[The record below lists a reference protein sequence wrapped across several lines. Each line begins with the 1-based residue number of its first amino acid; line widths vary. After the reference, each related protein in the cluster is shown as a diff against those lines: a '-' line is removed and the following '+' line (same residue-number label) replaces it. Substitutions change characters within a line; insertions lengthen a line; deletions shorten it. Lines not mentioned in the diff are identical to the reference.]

1 MKNDAHKFYNK
12 YLYDYI
18 SDYDC
23 LYFKEIE
30 IIFSPKYALIP
41 TAYIKE
47 IHDYHHKTAKE
58 HMTR

>member
-1 MKNDAHKFYNK
+1 MKNDAYKFYNK

-41 TAYIKE
+41 TA
-47 IHDYHHKTAKE
+47 
-58 HMTR
+58 